1 MLGPVPLYKLPD
13 FNKLNVDNFYCLYII
28 NEKKKH
34 REVTF
39 PRSHYYLPGCLEYSG
54 ILQLPGNF
62 QSKIG
67 RRMRILVNVR
77 SDGKMNQFLY
87 FTNLNGIMFYQKKKN
102 NSAFYPL
109 FIGLGCAFCCLLQEM
124 TVNTPVI
131 QRNRF
136 TTITAFQKEL
146 QVTVLNN
153 DSFVRNTF
161 SQDLK
166 KTVLIIIY

>member
-1 MLGPVPLYKLPD
+1 
-13 FNKLNVDNFYCLYII
+13 
-28 NEKKKH
+28 
-34 REVTF
+34 
-39 PRSHYYLPGCLEYSG
+39 
-54 ILQLPGNF
+54 
-62 QSKIG
+62 
-67 RRMRILVNVR
+67 MRILVNVR